1 VAGRAVVEGS
11 SGGAG
16 VVICLERGADVHM
29 AQRMPLPLTVSCFSK
44 IQIGFPFW
52 HRLTWV
58 VPEKGRYTGVVVV
71 VSWTDRFESS
81 LVWRQILATY
91 LVHEV
96 GRPEGDHE
104 AHSVDDSAGADGWEQ
119 IRRGSIQPRQQ
130 QLDVQHPAAYVIHL
144 PSAITR
150 E

>member
-1 VAGRAVVEGS
+1 MEGS
-11 SGGAG
+11 SGVLAWLSVWSEVQTCIWPSGCHCHSLSLAS
-16 VVICLERGADVHM
+16 VKSRLV
-29 AQRMPLPLTVSCFSK
+29 
-44 IQIGFPFW
+44 FPFW

-150 E
+150 K